1 MVINQNPM
9 TAGLGDWPFLASDDT
24 ATMIEEEPLS
34 FLLFFF
40 VTMAC
45 FEAKKLLF

>member
-1 MVINQNPM
+1 M
-9 TAGLGDWPFLASDDT
+9 TAGLGDWPFLASDDA

-34 FLLFFF
+34 FFFLFLW
-40 VTMAC
+40 TMAY